1 MSTHLSG
8 FFSRKHFSLARAA
21 AALAL
26 FAALGL
32 MASTHAAP
40 LTAADQKR
48 VRSVVEGQLAAFS
61 RDDANKAFSYA
72 APNIRETVGSAA
84 SFMTMVRRD
93 YPMVYRPAS
102 VAFLKA
108 EGKDDEVIQRVQM
121 TDAVGNS
128 WLALY
133 SLERQKDKSWRI
145 TGCTVVQNKGR
156 MA

>member
-102 VAFLKA
+102 VTFHKPEQDAGSVLQLV
-108 EGKDDEVIQRVQM
+108 EI
-121 TDAVGNS
+121 TDTEAKS
-128 WLALY
+128 WFALFA
-133 SLERQKDKSWRI
+133 LEQQPDASWRI
-145 TGCTVVQNKGR
+145 SGCVVRENRWQPV
-156 MA
+156 